1 MLWYIGVINRGY
13 RYNYS
18 LILARILESIVSIGA
33 SLSRMGACWDL
44 LAVAEDVEFLL
55 ADLNGGTAVLDIHV
69 SLNFL

>member
-33 SLSRMGACWDL
+33 SPSRMSARWDL

-69 SLNFL
+69 SLKFL